1 VKARI
6 QRLIE
11 WAKATR
17 PARVFARYSAA
28 NGPLLS
34 QGLSWQ
40 AVFATFAALW
50 VAFAVAGFWLR
61 EDGPL
66 RSALLEGLSTAI
78 PGLIDTG
85 EGGAVRLDALL
96 SVGVLGWTGAI
107 AALGLIWT
115 AIGWLSSGRA
125 AVREIAGLP
134 TGGGNFVLLKLRD
147 AGLTLA
153 FGFAVLVSAA
163 LSLGSTALLR
173 GVFDWLGLDGAGPV
187 AEVVTRIAGVAIAF
201 VFDALVLWLFYRV
214 ASGLPARGRPLL
226 EGAAV
231 GALALGVLKT
241 LGGTLLGGATS
252 NPLLASFAVII
263 GLLIWFNLI
272 CQVILIAAA
281 WVVETSDEQHRRR
294 LLETA
299 PDPGEHLAM

>member
-1 VKARI
+1 V
-6 QRLIE
+6 
-11 WAKATR
+11 
-17 PARVFARYSAA
+17 

-50 VAFAVAGFWLR
+50 VTFAIAGFWLR
-61 EDGPL
+61 EDTPL
-66 RSALLEGLSTAI
+66 RSALLEGLANAV

-85 EGGAVRLDALL
+85 GGGAVRIDDLL

-125 AVREIAGLP
+125 AVRVIAGLP
-134 TGGGNFVLLKLRD
+134 ADSGNFILLKLRD

-153 FGFAVLVSAA
+153 FGVAVLISAA
-163 LSLGSTALLR
+163 LSLGSTSLLQSL
-173 GVFDWLGLDGAGPV
+173 FDWIGVDRAGPIATV
-187 AEVVTRIAGVAIAF
+187 ATRIAGIAIAL
-201 VFDALVLWLFYRV
+201 VFDAIVLWLFFRV
-214 ASGLPARGRPLL
+214 ASGMPVRGRPLI
-226 EGAAV
+226 EGVVLGAV
-231 GALALGVLKT
+231 ALGVLKT
-241 LGGTLLGGATS
+241 LGGALLGGASS

-272 CQVILIAAA
+272 CQAILLAAA
-281 WVVETSDEQHRRR
+281 WVAEADAPRRTVVESAPRPDDRR
-294 LLETA
+294 
-299 PDPGEHLAM
+299 AM